1 MVDIRVLNSFQQVDV
16 LAARGMSLPYAVSH
30 PISLLVGKLK
40 LNLNKLWL
48 LKHVTLGH
56 AISTCGMLTGKSD
69 FAARVKSDHT
79 YKEGT

>member
-1 MVDIRVLNSFQQVDV
+1 
-16 LAARGMSLPYAVSH
+16 
-30 PISLLVGKLK
+30 